1 MRLENSEGEIYTN
14 DTWTNQSVYIEQ
26 VQGADELSG
35 HNKTTYSVRGAIT
48 LEDQTEAITLT
59 ETGTYEITV
68 TTTDNVGNTS
78 TNTNTVKIDKTSPI
92 AGTLTMKL
100 EDSQGET
107 YTNDIWTNKSVYINQ
122 IEGTDE
128 HSGHRITTYSV
139 SGAITLENQTEATT
153 LTETGVYT
161 ITVTTADYMGNTST
175 NTYTVKIDKILPTLT
190 VNPTSGEYAK
200 TREVTI
206 TVTDEGG
213 SNLNNN
219 NSYQYYLSSNNTTL
233 SGGEWINYTNG
244 EAFTIGQGKT
254 GIYYLFVKKIT
265 DSVGN
270 TNTAEGIIE
279 TTDAIPC
286 QIYGEY
292 KFDNEIPIITK
303 AELINNKI
311 IIEANEENSGLSKYR
326 YTTSN
331 TKLTNPEITEE
342 NSIEMPVTGE
352 MIVQNINEAKYIYL
366 LVEDLVGNT
375 SEIVEIEVPQI
386 KIEGETNLDT
396 EDKKGEVHLNL
407 EIGGK
412 GDKTYKIYQ
421 KAETDEE
428 WQEVLRTNETNVTVT
443 TAKDVTAPNLPTIS
457 VNEIDDNDEINI
469 SQTTKDNA
477 SVYKFLVEV
486 CDREN
491 NDIILATS
499 EEITKEVKT
508 GEKGYYYILED
519 NLDNEFNIENAI
531 YTEAGNL
538 KLDIQHNGQYIRMK
552 AVDVAGNIS
561 EEGHV
566 QIYITTDLTVNL
578 DGGKLQKELETKPG
592 LEAGTV
598 IITGLVGK
606 TVDIGQAEKEG
617 YSFLGWS
624 VKPGTIVGT
633 QGTLLKTKYIFGRE
647 NGEII
652 AEYEINNYGY
662 KIEYY
667 YAGIKDETK
676 TKTGVAEYSS
686 IIGEYQEE
694 PKEGYILG
702 RTENYPLTIAAEENK
717 IESNTITEETNNIQK
732 NIMKIYYD
740 RRTDL
745 EYTINYLEAETNK
758 VIHEP
763 KEAKG
768 QTFEDIIIANDEA
781 IDIPGYYYESSD
793 KENITIAVNKEQNV
807 INLYYVK
814 RNDLTYT
821 VKYLEKETE
830 KEISE
835 QTVVGNQ
842 IFENEV
848 TIPEEIEKI
857 EIAGYNYNS
866 TVNNPITMKANEE
879 ENIVKV
885 YYTKRKDLS
894 YKVIYLDRET
904 NEEIKE
910 QKIVEKQT
918 FEDVIETNKEI
929 IEIEGHINA
938 EAEKERITITANNEE
953 NIIKI
958 YYTKRKDLSYTVNYL
973 DENREQIH
981 EPEVVENQE
990 YGKVITG
997 KEIAID
1003 IEGYTYDEST
1013 EQETL
1018 TIGVDID
1025 KNIINI
1031 YYIKRSDIK
1040 YTINYL
1046 EKDTNEVIHEA
1057 KEEEGVYGGII
1068 KAETEKIDIP
1078 GYTKATA
1085 DKEEITIGIK
1095 EEENVINI
1103 YYEKRTDIKY
1113 KVEYYYNGEKDESKT
1128 VEGTAT
1134 YKEIIDSYEDKAVEG
1149 FAVAEEKGI
1158 PLTIVAE
1165 EDMNIIK
1172 IYYKTKA
1179 QVKIQYIDKT
1189 TDEIIEEEKEE
1200 GYVGKEIELEA
1211 RDFENYVLVEEP
1223 EEKTIRMTEEEIVV
1237 KYYYIHVSK
1246 GIIEKHIDID
1256 TGEILYNEVH
1266 EGNEGD
1272 EYKTEPKQF
1281 ERYNLVE
1288 EKYPENDEGIMEVE
1302 AITVIYYYK
1311 KEAKIRITVKYID
1324 IETKDRISEE
1334 EIIEDYKGE
1343 EYKTEKREIQGYEF
1357 AKVVGQT
1364 EGIITEEQEVI
1375 YYYQKVKAPEN
1386 IPGNNEGEIT
1396 DSTTINGGIPN
1407 AGMSKQQITTIVFVV
1422 MIVVTATLIVFA
1434 IRGTIIYKKYKK

>member
-1 MRLENSEGEIYTN
+1 M
-14 DTWTNQSVYIEQ
+14 
-26 VQGADELSG
+26 
-35 HNKTTYSVRGAIT
+35 
-48 LEDQTEAITLT
+48 
-59 ETGTYEITV
+59 
-68 TTTDNVGNTS
+68 
-78 TNTNTVKIDKTSPI
+78 
-92 AGTLTMKL
+92 
-100 EDSQGET
+100 
-107 YTNDIWTNKSVYINQ
+107 
-122 IEGTDE
+122 
-128 HSGHRITTYSV
+128 
-139 SGAITLENQTEATT
+139 
-153 LTETGVYT
+153 
-161 ITVTTADYMGNTST
+161 
-175 NTYTVKIDKILPTLT
+175 
-190 VNPTSGEYAK
+190 
-200 TREVTI
+200 
-206 TVTDEGG
+206 
-213 SNLNNN
+213 
-219 NSYQYYLSSNNTTL
+219 
-233 SGGEWINYTNG
+233 G

-396 EDKKGEVHLNL
+396 EDRKGEVHLNL

-443 TAKDVTAPNLPTIS
+443 TAKDVTSPNLPTIS

-652 AEYEINNYGY
+652 AEYQINNYGY

-694 PKEGYILG
+694 PREGYILG
-702 RTENYPLTIAAEENK
+702 RTENY
-717 IESNTITEETNNIQK
+717 
-732 NIMKIYYD
+732 
-740 RRTDL
+740 
-745 EYTINYLEAETNK
+745 
-758 VIHEP
+758 
-763 KEAKG
+763 
-768 QTFEDIIIANDEA
+768 
-781 IDIPGYYYESSD
+781 
-793 KENITIAVNKEQNV
+793 
-807 INLYYVK
+807 
-814 RNDLTYT
+814 
-821 VKYLEKETE
+821 
-830 KEISE
+830 
-835 QTVVGNQ
+835 
-842 IFENEV
+842 
-848 TIPEEIEKI
+848 
-857 EIAGYNYNS
+857 
-866 TVNNPITMKANEE
+866 
-879 ENIVKV
+879 
-885 YYTKRKDLS
+885 
-894 YKVIYLDRET
+894 
-904 NEEIKE
+904 
-910 QKIVEKQT
+910 
-918 FEDVIETNKEI
+918 
-929 IEIEGHINA
+929 
-938 EAEKERITITANNEE
+938 
-953 NIIKI
+953 
-958 YYTKRKDLSYTVNYL
+958 
-973 DENREQIH
+973 
-981 EPEVVENQE
+981 
-990 YGKVITG
+990 
-997 KEIAID
+997 
-1003 IEGYTYDEST
+1003 
-1013 EQETL
+1013 
-1018 TIGVDID
+1018 
-1025 KNIINI
+1025 
-1031 YYIKRSDIK
+1031 
-1040 YTINYL
+1040 
-1046 EKDTNEVIHEA
+1046 
-1057 KEEEGVYGGII
+1057 
-1068 KAETEKIDIP
+1068 
-1078 GYTKATA
+1078 
-1085 DKEEITIGIK
+1085 
-1095 EEENVINI
+1095 
-1103 YYEKRTDIKY
+1103 
-1113 KVEYYYNGEKDESKT
+1113 
-1128 VEGTAT
+1128 
-1134 YKEIIDSYEDKAVEG
+1134 
-1149 FAVAEEKGI
+1149 

-1223 EEKTIRMTEEEIVV
+1223 EEKTIRMTEEIVV

-1256 TGEILYNEVH
+1256 TGEILYNEVY

-1281 ERYNLVE
+1281 ERYKLVE
-1288 EKYPENDEGIMEVE
+1288 ERYPEDDEGIMEVE

-1343 EYKTEKREIQGYEF
+1343 EYKTEKREIEGYEF

-1364 EGIITEEQEVI
+1364 EGIVTEEQEVI
-1375 YYYQKVKAPEN
+1375 YYYQKVKAPDTN
-1386 IPGNNEGEIT
+1386 IPGDNGEGIE

-1407 AGMSKQQITTIVFVV
+1407 AGMPKQQITTIVFVV